1 MTAMDDLKSGLNS
14 LFEFKTIER
23 IFKNPAFYIFV
34 FSVLLSIFIGQNVA
48 PNWSIEKVTLDVK
61 TMESGEIYYT
71 YKNKPKV
78 IDTIV
83 PLSETQLTKENLSN
97 LQLSAQEIPEE
108 EYVFETVSTTTGEE
122 TRYYQLKSQRHWG
135 IWSLLPALVAIMLC
149 WMTKEPI
156 TALFSGVIVGAFLL
170 GKYDLSDQVFLEVF
184 MSKNAAGILLLYLW
198 LLGGL
203 MGVWSRTGAAQA
215 FAQLMTKHVVR
226 GPRTAKLVAWAL
238 GIIFFQG
245 GTMSTVL
252 VGTTVKPIADKERIS
267 HEELAYIV
275 DSTASPIA
283 CLIAFNAWPAYIQA
297 FLVVSGAPFL
307 LTEADRLSF
316 FFKSVPLSF
325 YSIFAVLGTFLLSI
339 DKAPFLGKRFNDAI
353 KRARDTG
360 QLDHPDAKPLSAK
373 ELHTSHV
380 PANYTPHVLDFFIP
394 LGMLIGTTIFTF
406 VSTGSPNVRWAFGFA
421 LLSGC
426 LMALFR
432 GMHITQLMEGIGEGL
447 KGVVMGS
454 VILILAITIGL
465 ISSEV
470 GGGIYLVE
478 LLGNGLPYWILPS
491 LLLILT
497 MTIAFSTGTSWGT
510 YAVAFPLAMPLAW
523 AVAHAQ
529 GLEYVEFYMMV
540 CFATVLNG
548 SVVGDQC
555 SPISDTTILSAMVT
569 GCDLMDHVKTQIIP
583 ATAAAILAGIC
594 WTLAVLFFAGA

>member
-1 MTAMDDLKSGLNS
+1 MSSMDNLKSGVS
-14 LFEFKTIER
+14 KLFEFKTIER
-23 IFKNPAFYIFV
+23 IFKTPAFYIFV
-34 FSVLLSIFIGQNVA
+34 ASIFLSLFIGTNVA
-48 PNWSIEKVTLDVK
+48 PNWSIEKINLDVK
-61 TMESGEIYYT
+61 TMESGDIYYT

-78 IDTIV
+78 IESVV
-83 PLSETQLTKENLSN
+83 PISETQITKSN
-97 LQLSAQEIPEE
+97 LAALREAGQEIPEE
-108 EYVFETVSTTTGEE
+108 EYVFEIVDTTEGQE

-156 TALFSGVIVGAFLL
+156 SALFSGVIVGAFLL

-252 VGTTVKPIADKERIS
+252 VGTTVKPIADKEKIS

-283 CLIAFNAWPAYIQA
+283 CLIAFNAWPAYIQS
-297 FLVVSGAPFL
+297 FLVVSGATFL
-307 LTEADRLSF
+307 ATEADRLAF

-353 KRARDTG
+353 KRARETG
-360 QLDHPDAKPLSAK
+360 KLDAPDAKPLSAK
-373 ELHTSHV
+373 ELHASHV

-394 LGMLIGTTIFTF
+394 LGLLIGTTIVTF
-406 VSTGSPNVRWAFGFA
+406 VGTGSPNVRWAFGFA
-421 LLSGC
+421 LVAAC
-426 LMALFR
+426 VMALFR
-432 GMHITQLMEGIGEGL
+432 GMHVTQLMEGIGEGL

-465 ISSEV
+465 ISREV

-478 LLGNGLPYWILPS
+478 LLGGGLPYWILPS
-491 LLLILT
+491 LLLVLT

-529 GLEYVEFYMMV
+529 GLQYVEFYMMV

-555 SPISDTTILSAMVT
+555 SPISDTTILSSMVT

-583 ATAAAILAGIC
+583 ATAAAVLAGIC